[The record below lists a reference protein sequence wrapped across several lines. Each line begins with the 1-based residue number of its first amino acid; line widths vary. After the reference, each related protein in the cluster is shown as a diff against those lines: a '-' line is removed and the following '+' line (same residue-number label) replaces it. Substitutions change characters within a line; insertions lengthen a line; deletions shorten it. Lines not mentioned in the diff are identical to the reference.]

1 MSDYTPIDCSLH
13 SAYELAIM
21 QRRRLALTWH
31 GEVQV
36 DYSETVTPVDLFTR
50 DGGEYL
56 RVRDSRDLE
65 HSIRLDRITACEFL

>member
-1 MSDYTPIDCSLH
+1 MSDYTPVDCVLH

-21 QRRRLALTWH
+21 QHRRLALTWH
-31 GEVQV
+31 GDLQA
-36 DYSETVTPVDLFTR
+36 DYSEMVTPVDLFTQ

-56 RVRDSRDLE
+56 RVRDSRDLG